1 MNNTPWRT
9 DKWFT
14 SPWNFTDDVVKN
26 VEFADKI
33 QLHDVSLR
41 DGEQQ
46 SGFVFSVDQKLAIAE
61 ALADI
66 GIHRIEAGMPA
77 VSADDKY
84 VVSEIAKRD
93 LGMEVLAFT
102 RCMKKDIDL
111 AVECGCTGVITE
123 IGFSKHMIE
132 QSLGWEVE
140 RAMNQACEVTQYAH
154 EKGLKTVF
162 FPIDSTRGDIDW
174 FLEHLKYVADNG
186 YMDALTLPDSLGV
199 INTHAVPHFI
209 KAVKKIVN
217 VPVEVHFHDD
227 FGIGTANTVAAL
239 AAGASCAHTTIS
251 GIGERAGNVPYED
264 VVMSLKL
271 LYGKDIGIDLSK
283 MYNLHQLI
291 KEVSGGEFRRN
302 RPIVGD
308 AIFELESGIP
318 CSFYEHIGKEHPEV
332 VFPFTADLVGQ
343 KGYTIVTG
351 KMSGAPSI
359 RLALEALGIEK
370 PEEEVR
376 DLLAVVKQTS
386 IDKGRSLTQEEFE
399 SLVKDRGW
407 L

>member
-1 MNNTPWRT
+1 MDKPWRS

-14 SPWNFTDDVVKN
+14 SPWDYTEEVRAQCN
-26 VEFADKI
+26 FADKI
-33 QLHDVSLR
+33 QIHDVSLR

-46 SGFVFSVDQKLAIAE
+46 SGFVFSIDQKIAIAE

-77 VSADDKY
+77 VSADDQY
-84 VVSEIAKRD
+84 VVSQIAKKN

-111 AVECGCTGVITE
+111 ALDCGCTGVITE

-132 QSLGWEVE
+132 QSYGWEVE
-140 RAMNQACEVTQYAH
+140 RALNQACEVTHYAH

-162 FPIDSTRGDIDW
+162 FPIDSTRADIDW
-174 FLEHLKYVADNG
+174 FLTNLAYVAKNG

-199 INTHAVPHFI
+199 INTHAVPFFI
-209 KAVKKIVN
+209 KAVKKVVD

-227 FGIGTANTVAAL
+227 FGIGAANTVAAL
-239 AAGASCAHTTIS
+239 AAGANCAHTTIS

-264 VVMSLKL
+264 VVLTLKL

-283 MYNLHQLI
+283 MYSLHQLI
-291 KEVSGGEFRRN
+291 KEVSGGQFRRN

-318 CSFYEHIGKEHPEV
+318 CSFYEKIGKEHPEV

-343 KGYTIVTG
+343 KGYSIVVG
-351 KMSGAPSI
+351 KLSGAPSI
-359 RLALEALGIEK
+359 RLALEAVGMEK
-370 PEEEVR
+370 SEEEVR
-376 DLLAVVKQTS
+376 ELLAIVKQCS
-386 IDKGRSLTQEEFE
+386 INKNRSLTQEEFLE
-399 SLVKDRGW
+399 CVEQLDKA
-407 L
+407 